1 MHEEL
6 SGLGFAVLTV
16 ALDRSAEDARP
27 WIETAR
33 PTHPSVIDVRH
44 LVADLY
50 NMVNVPTA
58 VWIDEDG
65 RVVRPND
72 SVFATDTFRHLS
84 GIDSARHLAAI
95 RAWVRGE
102 TSAPPEQKIRA
113 GQALPQ
119 PASQQARAGFGLGQW
134 LFQRGRLEAAARHF
148 VRAGEL
154 APDDFTIRRG
164 TMPMRGIDP
173 MGPEYRAM
181 VKAWA
186 ESGHRYYRSLPEPR

>member
-1 MHEEL
+1 
-6 SGLGFAVLTV
+6 
-16 ALDRSAEDARP
+16 
-27 WIETAR
+27 
-33 PTHPSVIDVRH
+33 
-44 LVADLY
+44 
-50 NMVNVPTA
+50 
-58 VWIDEDG
+58 VWIDERG

-72 SVFATDTFRHLS
+72 SVFATDTFRNLT

-102 TSAPPEQKIRA
+102 ISTPPEVDVRA
-113 GQALPQ
+113 LQRLPE
-119 PASQQARAGFGLGQW
+119 PASQQARAWFGLGQW

-173 MGPEYRAM
+173 MGPEFRAM
-181 VKAWA
+181 AQAWA
-186 ESGHRYYRSLPEPR
+186 KAGNSWYLRLPGP

>member
-1 MHEEL
+1 MR
-6 SGLGFAVLTV
+6 GFGFVVVTV
-16 ALDRSAEDARP
+16 ALDRGADDARP
-27 WIETAR
+27 WIDAAR
-33 PTHPSVIDVRH
+33 PTHPSLVDVTHR
-44 LVADLY
+44 VADLY
-50 NMVNVPTA
+50 NMVNVPT
-58 VWIDEDG
+58 VLWIDERG

-72 SVFATDTFRHLS
+72 AVFATDTFRHLT
-84 GIDSARHLAAI
+84 GIDSARELAAI

-102 TSAPPEQKIRA
+102 TAAPPEEQVRA
-113 GQALPQ
+113 LQPLPK

-148 VRAGEL
+148 ARAGAL

-181 VKAWA
+181 AQAWA
-186 ESGHRYYRSLPEPR
+186 KAGNSWYRRLPG

>member
-1 MHEEL
+1 M
-6 SGLGFAVLTV
+6 VITV

-27 WIETAR
+27 WIEAAR
-33 PTHPSVIDVRH
+33 PTHPSLIDVRH

-58 VWIDEDG
+58 VWIGENG

-72 SVFATDTFRHLS
+72 VVFATDTFRHLS

-95 RAWVRGE
+95 RAWVRGD
-102 TSAPPEQKIRA
+102 TSAPPEQAIRA
-113 GQALPQ
+113 QQALPE

-134 LFQRGRLEAAARHF
+134 LFQRGHAEAAARHF
-148 VRAGEL
+148 LLAGEL

-186 ESGHRYYRSLPEPR
+186 KAGFSYYRPLAEP